1 MIHKVYR
8 EEYEGLTTGLELPV
22 RGDMNNGH
30 RHHLGAI
37 EDRFLAIEEQFVAL
51 SALVE
56 KIAEKEIEEKRKD

>member
-30 RHHLGAI
+30 RHPLGAI

-56 KIAEKEIEEKRKD
+56 KMAEKEIEEKK

>member
-56 KIAEKEIEEKRKD
+56 KMAEKEIEEKRKD

>member
-37 EDRFLAIEEQFVAL
+37 ENRFLAIEEQFVAL

-56 KIAEKEIEEKRKD
+56 KMAEKEIEEKRKD

>member
-8 EEYEGLTTGLELPV
+8 EEYEGLTTGLELPI

>member
-37 EDRFLAIEEQFVAL
+37 ENRFLAIEEQFVAL

-56 KIAEKEIEEKRKD
+56 KMAEKEIEEERKD